1 VQNATVAVAR
11 PALDAAPREPGIR
24 LLTVLKY
31 VVLVVALIIVIFPLY
46 WLAITGFKFQKEI
59 FSTSPTIFPSEP
71 TFENYTSL
79 FAKRN
84 VAQFLLNST
93 IVVSFSVGLGLAIGS
108 LAAYSLARF
117 RLWMGVENRLAF
129 LILSTRMIP
138 AIVIVVPIFLMI
150 RDIGLVNTYWGL
162 GLVYMS
168 FNLPWVIWMMRS
180 FFAEIPVDLEEAAM
194 VDGDSRLTAFIRI
207 VLPLAAPGL
216 AATAIFAVITTW
228 NEFLIALI
236 LTSTESAMTM
246 PVGAATLSGKNT
258 IAPGEMAAIATIAV
272 IPVMVFALFVQR
284 HLVRGLT
291 MGAVK

>member
-1 VQNATVAVAR
+1 MQSSASVVAR
-11 PALDAAPREPGIR
+11 PMASEGPLEPGLR
-24 LLTVLKY
+24 LSTVLKY
-31 VVLVVALIIVIFPLY
+31 VALIVALFIVVFPLY

-71 TFENYTSL
+71 TLENYTSL

-84 VAQFLLNST
+84 VAQFVLNST

-194 VDGDSRLTAFIRI
+194 VDGDSRL
-207 VLPLAAPGL
+207 
-216 AATAIFAVITTW
+216 
-228 NEFLIALI
+228 
-236 LTSTESAMTM
+236 
-246 PVGAATLSGKNT
+246 
-258 IAPGEMAAIATIAV
+258 
-272 IPVMVFALFVQR
+272 
-284 HLVRGLT
+284 
-291 MGAVK
+291 